1 MQFLESKPPR
11 HPSPHVLTTPSHF
24 LRISLSISYL
34 PVPARALFAC
44 SLPGAGFASGS
55 CCHLEPLHPRC
66 PQTAPGLLSS
76 LLRGRMQQM
85 GSQMVMGTARHRM
98 CRSIPCR
105 QWTGTNCEG
114 RVRQLPV
121 VLCGGQKLQLVKE
134 FENSKADIWAG
145 C

>member
-11 HPSPHVLTTPSHF
+11 RPSPHVLTTPSHF
-24 LRISLSISYL
+24 LRISLSTSCL

-44 SLPGAGFASGS
+44 SLPGAGFTSRS
-55 CCHLEPLHPRC
+55 CCHLEPLHRRC

-76 LLRGRMQQM
+76 LLRGRRQQM

-105 QWTGTNCEG
+105 QWTGTNCER

-134 FENSKADIWAG
+134 FENSNSDLWAG